1 MSARGDLVLLGFGGH
16 ARSVAD
22 VALTAGYGRL
32 WFVDDNAAEGERF
45 LDFPVQRLMPQDAGN
60 WVYMPCAGDNR
71 RREAQIR
78 QLIDANLTVATI
90 ISPTATIGHGSS
102 IGPGCFIGHHA
113 HVGPLAKL
121 GAGCIV
127 NTGGIVE
134 HDCIVGDC
142 VHVSVNSIL
151 AGKSSLGDRVFLGAG
166 AVVIDGIS
174 VGSDVTIGAGAVVAE
189 SIQLPGIYAGVPARK
204 ISL

>member
-1 MSARGDLVLLGFGGH
+1 MSAPLHLVLLGFGGH

-22 VALTAGYGRL
+22 VGLTAGYTQL

-45 LDFPVQRLMPQDAGN
+45 LEFPVQKTMPRDTGN
-60 WVYMPCAGDNR
+60 CVYMPCAGDNR

-78 QLIDANLTVATI
+78 DLIQANLPLATI
-90 ISPTATIGHGSS
+90 ISPTATIGHGSA

-113 HVGPLAKL
+113 HIGPLAKL
-121 GAGCIV
+121 GKGCII

-134 HDCIVGDC
+134 HDCTTGDC

-151 AGKSSLGDRVFLGAG
+151 AGRSSLGDRVFLGAG

-174 VGSDVTIGAGAVVAE
+174 VTNDVTIGAGGVVAE
-189 SIQLPGIYAGVPARK
+189 SIELPGIYAGVPARK
-204 ISL
+204 I

>member
-1 MSARGDLVLLGFGGH
+1 MSAPPNLVLLGFGGH

-22 VALTAGYGRL
+22 VALTAGYTQL

-45 LDFPVQRLMPQDAGN
+45 LEFPVRKFMPRQGD
-60 WVYMPCAGDNR
+60 WSYIPCAGDNR

-78 QLIDANLTVATI
+78 ELIEANLPIATI
-90 ISPTATIGHGSS
+90 ISPTATIGHGATVGQGS
-102 IGPGCFIGHHA
+102 FIGHHA
-113 HVGPLAKL
+113 HIGPLAKV
-121 GAGCIV
+121 GKACIV

-134 HDCIVGDC
+134 HDCAVGDC

-151 AGKSSLGDRVFLGAG
+151 AGRSSLGDRVFLGAG

-174 VGSDVTIGAGAVVAE
+174 VTSDVTIGAGGVVAA
-189 SIQLPGIYAGVPARK
+189 SIEAPGTYAGVPARPTG
-204 ISL
+204 

>member
-1 MSARGDLVLLGFGGH
+1 MSAPPHLVLLGFGGH

-22 VALTAGYGRL
+22 VALTAGYTKL

-45 LDFPVQRLMPQDAGN
+45 LEFPVQKFMPPDPRD
-60 WVYMPCAGDNR
+60 WVYVPCAGDNR
-71 RREAQIR
+71 RREAQI
-78 QLIDANLTVATI
+78 QELISANLALTTI
-90 ISPTATIGHGSS
+90 VSPSATIGHGSA

-121 GAGCIV
+121 GKGCIV

-134 HDCIVGDC
+134 HDCAVGDC

-151 AGKSSLGDRVFLGAG
+151 AGRSSLGDRVFLGAG

-174 VGSDVTIGAGAVVAE
+174 VTSDVTIGAGGVVAE
-189 SIQLPGIYAGVPARK
+189 SIESPGIYAGVPARR
-204 ISL
+204 I

>member
-1 MSARGDLVLLGFGGH
+1 MSAPLHLVLLGFGGH

-22 VALTAGYGRL
+22 VGLTAGYTKL

-45 LDFPVQRLMPQDAGN
+45 LDFPVRKFMPTDAGG
-60 WVYMPCAGDNR
+60 WVYVPCAGDNR
-71 RREAQIR
+71 RREVQI
-78 QLIDANLTVATI
+78 QELISADLPIATI
-90 ISPTATIGHGSS
+90 ISPTATIGHGSA

-113 HVGPLAKL
+113 HIGPLAKL
-121 GAGCIV
+121 GKGCII

-134 HDCIVGDC
+134 HDCTTGDC

-151 AGKSSLGDRVFLGAG
+151 AGRSSLGDRVFLGAG

-174 VGSDVTIGAGAVVAE
+174 VTNDVTIGAGGVVAE
-189 SIQLPGIYAGVPARK
+189 SIELPGIYAGVPARK
-204 ISL
+204 I

>member
-1 MSARGDLVLLGFGGH
+1 MVPRSARDVSLAITPTSVRW
-16 ARSVAD
+16 RSWA
-22 VALTAGYGRL
+22 
-32 WFVDDNAAEGERF
+32 
-45 LDFPVQRLMPQDAGN
+45 
-60 WVYMPCAGDNR
+60 
-71 RREAQIR
+71 
-78 QLIDANLTVATI
+78 
-90 ISPTATIGHGSS
+90 
-102 IGPGCFIGHHA
+102 
-113 HVGPLAKL
+113 
-121 GAGCIV
+121 AGCIV

-151 AGKSSLGDRVFLGAG
+151 AGRSSLGDRVFLGAG

-204 ISL
+204 INL